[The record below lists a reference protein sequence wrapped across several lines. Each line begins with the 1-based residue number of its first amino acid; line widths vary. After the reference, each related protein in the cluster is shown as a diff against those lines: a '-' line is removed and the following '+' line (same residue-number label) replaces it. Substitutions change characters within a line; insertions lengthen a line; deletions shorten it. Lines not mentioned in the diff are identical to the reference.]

1 MTRAEIIVTTRTVYF
16 VPAKGR
22 HYMTKPAAVSAV
34 AGVLIE
40 AKHPR
45 EKPEYGRDGQQ
56 YSDGWHWREL
66 PRSDVLFRRVCRM
79 VRKSMNKGAS
89 K

>member
-34 AGVLIE
+34 AKALIE
-40 AKHPR
+40 ARHPT
-45 EKPEYGRDGQQ
+45 EKDYTEPDG
-56 YSDGWHWREL
+56 YTHGGWHWTSL
-66 PRSDVLFRRVCRM
+66 PRSDVLFRRVRRM
-79 VRKSMNKGAS
+79 VRKAMTEKGS
-89 K
+89 S